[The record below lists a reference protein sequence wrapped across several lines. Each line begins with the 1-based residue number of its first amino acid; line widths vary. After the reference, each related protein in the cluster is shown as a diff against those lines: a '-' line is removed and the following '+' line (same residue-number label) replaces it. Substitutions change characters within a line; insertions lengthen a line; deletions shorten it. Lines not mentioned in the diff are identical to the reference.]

1 MSKEIDEAFE
11 KTGKTLNALEIM
23 VNKPMQEDRG
33 NIDASIQRFEF
44 VIELF
49 WKLLKRILESRGQ
62 EAVYLK
68 DVLQEAYAGHLID
81 NDTLCLQILKDRNQ
95 SSLTYDEKFAD
106 KIYANIKTYFPHL
119 KKTYMKLYESYFN
132 KEPSS

>member
-11 KTGKTLNALEIM
+11 KTGKALNTLESM

-33 NIDASIQRFEF
+33 NIDACIQRFEF

-62 EAVYLK
+62 EAVLSK
-68 DVLQEAYAGHLID
+68 
-81 NDTLCLQILKDRNQ
+81 RR
-95 SSLTYDEKFAD
+95 SS
-106 KIYANIKTYFPHL
+106 
-119 KKTYMKLYESYFN
+119 SSVCGSFN
-132 KEPSS
+132 